1 MSDKT
6 VINTFGYK
14 LKTVINN
21 NDIDNNNIPNLLG
34 RTLLN
39 RYRIENKLTG
49 NSGEA
54 DLYLATDIEISNK
67 VIIKLYRRK
76 NAVKNEV
83 LKKLSSINNKYIA
96 QIIAYDNI
104 DEYPFIVMPYY
115 KNGNLNNLI
124 VNGVKFSLD
133 ELKTLIIPSVNEA
146 LKTIHDLGIIHKDL
160 KPSNMMISDDE
171 SHIVLIDFGISSVV
185 SDNTVVVTQTG
196 KSPFYSAPETT
207 TGLFLAESDY
217 YSFGITLYELFTGYT
232 PFQNVNIDD
241 ISRYA
246 MIQKIPF
253 PKDFPSE
260 LKNLILGLTFKDIS
274 NRNIK
279 DNPNRRWT
287 YNELENWIKT
297 DGKFVLNSSEDK
309 KQFFYVY
316 NLKKYTSIES
326 LVEQLLF
333 NPKEGKKEFA
343 RGLLSK
349 KFRQNGYEEIARTC
363 EDAEFSLPN
372 CKNDKESD
380 TLFFNLIYT
389 IAPNYKKLCWDGLV
403 FNSIKD
409 YGNKLLEEVILN
421 NGENKKLIN
430 SAYEFLKNKFL
441 SIYSQFC
448 EVNNDIYQNIISIN
462 CKLLRIKEVGSVL
475 QALRLGHSLT
485 GRQDFKID
493 NTIYSSIAEFNNFI
507 SAMYNDNLQDYSDYF
522 IKNLSDLN
530 ELKKIFAPK
539 EIAELEKNFPTID
552 NLIIL
557 AKGKYYF
564 KSVTDF
570 VFYAKNLEAKELI
583 KFNREISDDIENFK
597 KEDFS
602 EKSLN
607 ELQEYQNSIQQMIV
621 IDDNFIFKNYRECLK
636 YANNL
641 RDSNELLKFYNFNK
655 QLDDLL
661 SKESGNNVYL
671 DYFKKSLSSPYTID
685 PLSGQNVEKI
695 GIIEKYS
702 NYVDNLFY
710 VNDRYIF
717 KDLNQFFNFVKQ
729 CYISDGKNGFFEG
742 IKYQLF
748 EKNKNEIIY
757 SPELLNFFS
766 DFKSVNDMKK
776 AFKGLKSD
784 LQKFFIDE
792 LHKYYESVQLIPLT
806 KGEKVELGINPYT
819 HEPIQWIVLDVE
831 KDQKVLLLSCN
842 AIACKNFNEGGS
854 ACTWE
859 TSSLRKWLNSDFLRN
874 SFSENEKK
882 IILSSSLFNYDN
894 PDKEN
899 YISFIRKS
907 HEESLKRLEESN
919 ANRID
924 YESNTIAGNL
934 TAIFNSLTK
943 VDKDQEYE
951 ERRNYRI
958 KWHEEQLQ
966 ELESANSGN
975 PTEDKIFILS
985 INEVHRYLQ
994 KELRKCSLPS
1004 FRLSKKFLVKDE
1016 YGMCDWWLR
1025 TIGYYQTWVSYV
1037 DSKGKIDFGGKRNA
1051 MSEYDYESGENH
1063 SCAVRVAMWVDIT

>member
-6 VINTFGYK
+6 IINTFGDK

-21 NDIDNNNIPNLLG
+21 NDIDNNIPNLLSH
-34 RTLLN
+34 TLLN
-39 RYRIENKLTG
+39 RYQIENKLTG

-54 DLYLATDIEISNK
+54 DLYLATDIKTSNK

-83 LKKLSSINNKYIA
+83 LEKLSSIDNKYIA
-96 QIIAYDNI
+96 KIIAYDNI
-104 DEYPFIVMPYY
+104 EEYPFIVLPYY

-124 VNGVKFSLD
+124 INGVKFSLD

-171 SHIVLIDFGISSVV
+171 SHIILIDFGISSVV
-185 SDNTVVVTQTG
+185 SDNTVVITQTG

-241 ISRYA
+241 ISKYA

-297 DGKFVLNSSEDK
+297 DGKFVLNTSEDQ
-309 KQFFYVY
+309 KQFLYVY

-326 LVEQLLF
+326 LVEQLLS

-380 TLFFNLIYT
+380 TLFFNLLYT

-430 SAYEFLKNKFL
+430 SASEFLENSFL
-441 SIYSQFC
+441 SIYSRL
-448 EVNNDIYQNIISIN
+448 NKSTNDIYKKIIDIN
-462 CKLLRIKEVGSVL
+462 YKLLQEKKINAIH

-493 NTIYSSIAEFNNFI
+493 NTIHSSIAEFNNYV
-507 SAMYNDNLQDYSDYF
+507 SAMYNDNLQDYSNYF
-522 IKNLSDLN
+522 IKNLPALN

-539 EIAELEKNFPTID
+539 EIAELEKNFPTVE

-583 KFNREISDDIENFK
+583 RFNKEISEDIENLK

-607 ELQEYQNSIQQMIV
+607 ELKEYQNSILQMIV
-621 IDDNFIFKNYRECLK
+621 IDDNFVFKNYKDCLK

-655 QLDDLL
+655 QLNDLL
-661 SKESGNNVYL
+661 RKESDKNVYL
-671 DYFKKSLSSPYTID
+671 DYFKKSLLSPYTID
-685 PLSGQNVEKI
+685 PLSGQEVEKI
-695 GIIEKYS
+695 GIIENYS
-702 NYVDNLFY
+702 NYVEDLFY

-717 KDLNQFFNFVKQ
+717 KDLSLFFNFVKQ
-729 CYISDGKNGFFEG
+729 CYVYDGKIGFLES
-742 IKYQLF
+742 IKYHLF
-748 EKNKNEIIY
+748 EKNKNEITY
-757 SPELLNFFS
+757 RPELLNFFS

-776 AFKGLKSD
+776 AFKGLKPD

-806 KGEKVELGINPYT
+806 KGEKVKLGINPLT
-819 HEPIQWIVLDVE
+819 NKPIQWIVLDIE
-831 KDQKVLLLSCN
+831 KDQKVLLLSSD
-842 AIACKNFNEGGS
+842 AIACKHFNDGGS

-859 TSSLRKWLNSDFLRN
+859 TSSLRKWLNSEFLHN

-882 IILSSSLFNYDN
+882 IILSSHLLNLDN
-894 PDKEN
+894 PEKEQ
-899 YISFIRKS
+899 FIKDEIKSQKNSLDYLERKN
-907 HEESLKRLEESN
+907 EERL
-919 ANRID
+919 D
-924 YESNTIAGNL
+924 YEANTIAGNI

-943 VDKDQEYE
+943 VNKDQEYE
-951 ERRNYRI
+951 KKRNWWI
-958 KWHEEQLQ
+958 KWHEERLQ
-966 ELESANSGN
+966 ELESTNSGN
-975 PTEDKIFILS
+975 PTVDKLFILS
-985 INEVHRYLQ
+985 IDEVNIYLSSD
-994 KELRKCSLPS
+994 ELKKCSFPS
-1004 FRLSKKFLVKDE
+1004 FRLSKKVLTKDE

-1025 TIGYYQTWVSYV
+1025 TIGKYQSYVSYV
-1037 DSKGKIDFGGKRNA
+1037 DSKGKISYYGKKNA
-1051 MSEYDYESGENH
+1051 SEFDGYHENQ